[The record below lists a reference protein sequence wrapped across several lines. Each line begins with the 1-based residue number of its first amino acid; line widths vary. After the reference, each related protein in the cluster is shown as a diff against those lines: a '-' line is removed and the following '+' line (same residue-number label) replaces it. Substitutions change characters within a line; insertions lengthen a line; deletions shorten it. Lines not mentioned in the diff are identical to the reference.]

1 MKPFRDK
8 RRDSRSH
15 QLAKGGAEPR
25 GTGASGN
32 RTEPIAAP
40 RVLSR
45 RDGALPAEHLPLI
58 LEVAPNA
65 DYALL
70 DSGAGQKLEQYGPY
84 RIVRPE
90 GQAIWQKALPAK
102 DWDRA

>member
-1 MKPFRDK
+1 TDNQPAAKPE
-8 RRDSRSH
+8 S
-15 QLAKGGAEPR
+15 QPEPKF
-25 GTGASGN
+25 
-32 RTEPIAAP
+32 AP
-40 RVLSR
+40 RVLAR
-45 RDGALPAEHLPLI
+45 REGALSAENLPLI

-90 GQAIWQKALPAK
+90 GQAIWQRALAPK
-102 DWDRA
+102 EWDRADAVFTGDTDEEGIGRWRFP